1 MNKSTHKEKL
11 NIDEMSDRNLK
22 EYLNKMIDDEIDKP
36 LNEQDIDLVRE
47 CVDFIIEIDN
57 AEIHLTGDDI
67 KNETQKILQKY
78 NKSRQKLLKHKLKKS
93 LTITACII
101 LVLCMMNFIA
111 YAFGFNS
118 LNVLK
123 QWSMY
128 LLDMPTGIELEKE
141 QITFIKS
148 SLKHQYDS
156 VSDLIS
162 GENLHIMY
170 PDYLPEGILLNRIDF
185 IDNNDISTYIFVFN
199 KNILSF
205 IISDKYPED
214 TVKKLE
220 SSANIYKMNNINFYI
235 LSMDDGTWQAVFIF
249 NNMLYNIIYND
260 YNQLIKI
267 INNIK

>member
-1 MNKSTHKEKL
+1 MHKLTHKEKL
-11 NIDEMSDRNLK
+11 NIDEMSDRHLK
-22 EYLNKMIDDEIDKP
+22 AYLNKIIDDEIDKP

-67 KNETQKILQKY
+67 KSETQKILQKY
-78 NKSRQKLLKHKLKKS
+78 NDCRQKLLKNRLKKS

-101 LVLCMMNFIA
+101 LISCIMNFIA

-123 QWSMY
+123 QWSIY
-128 LLDMPTGIELEKE
+128 LLDMPAGIELEKE

-148 SLKHQYDS
+148 NLKHQYDS
-156 VSDLIS
+156 ISDLIS
-162 GENLHIMY
+162 GEKLNIMY

-185 IDNNDISTYIFVFN
+185 IETDDISTYVFIFN
-199 KNILSF
+199 KNTLSF
-205 IISDKYPED
+205 DISDQYPED
-214 TVKKLE
+214 TVKNLE
-220 SSANIYKMNNINFYI
+220 SSADIYKMNSITFYI
-235 LSMDDGTWQAVFIF
+235 MSMDDGTWQTVFIF
-249 NNMLYNIIYND
+249 NNMLYTIRYDD